1 MKTIPG
7 ELSDRN
13 APNQQIKHII
23 YLAGNPAIL
32 ILQMKERNGQEA
44 KNEVNKWQNHN
55 LKSCWRETHTHKQRE
70 RSWEVADGGVGT
82 EREREGERLGEE
94 REKLCIW

>member
-13 APNQQIKHII
+13 APNQRIKRII

-44 KNEVNKWQNHN
+44 KNEANKWQNQN
-55 LKSCWRETHTHKQRE
+55 LKSC
-70 RSWEVADGGVGT
+70 
-82 EREREGERLGEE
+82 
-94 REKLCIW
+94 